1 MGILDK
7 KVDYDDIK
15 FIAESKNRK
24 NDFTRR
30 KGPAYFFNEIKKG
43 EITIQQAKVSL
54 ENFNNYPKTIRRG
67 SKT

>member
-1 MGILDK
+1 MGKLDK
-7 KVDYDDIK
+7 KVDYDDTK

-24 NDFTRR
+24 NNFTRR

-43 EITIQQAKVSL
+43 EITIQQAKASQ
-54 ENFNNYPKTIRRG
+54 EDFNNYLKTIRRG